1 MPSTKARWGLKE
13 KEVLQCMKLEAILA
27 STLDLWMFVISDCLV
42 KSVTGCFLFTFYI
55 NISFLIEFIFLVV

>member
-1 MPSTKARWGLKE
+1 MH
-13 KEVLQCMKLEAILA
+13 EAILA